1 MRVRSARLDRGDSG
15 FALMEVIVAMTLLG
29 VLLTAGLAM
38 LVRTTSVA
46 GQNVR
51 RTTAANLLTR
61 QLELAKGTR
70 ATDIPM
76 GTSASPSPVGGTTY
90 TVTQSARYVSSSD
103 GASLCD
109 GDAGLLYKLVTVTVT
124 WPDMQAVKPVRGDV
138 LRGMG
143 IGSDGSDAGLAAL
156 AITVRDSAGSP
167 KPGIEV
173 TLRPSGGRQIT
184 DSSGCVVFLDL
195 TPGTYAGDAR
205 SPDGYLNG
213 SSGGRAVQGGA
224 IGQDDITVYPPPP
237 PPPPPTPTP
246 TPTSGGSSGPPT
258 TTTAPSSP
266 SSGSTDPFGGGG
278 QPAPSTTTQAPPP
291 PPPTTTTQP
300 WIAS

>member
-1 MRVRSARLDRGDSG
+1 MRVRSARLARGDSG

-70 ATDIPM
+70 ATAIPI
-76 GTSASPSPVGGTTY
+76 GTSATPSAVGGTTY
-90 TVTQSARYVSSSD
+90 TVTQSARYVSSAD

-109 GDAGLLYKLVTVTVT
+109 GNAGLLYKLVTVTVT

-143 IGSDGSDAGLAAL
+143 IGSDASDAGLGAL
-156 AITVRDSAGSP
+156 AIIVRDSSGTP
-167 KPGIEV
+167 KTGIEV
-173 TLRPSGGRQIT
+173 TLRPSGARQVT

-195 TPGTYAGDAR
+195 APRTYAGDAR

-224 IGQDDITVYPPPP
+224 IAQDDITVYPPPP

-246 TPTSGGSSGPPT
+246 TPSSGGSSGPT

-291 PPPTTTTQP
+291 PPPPPPPAP